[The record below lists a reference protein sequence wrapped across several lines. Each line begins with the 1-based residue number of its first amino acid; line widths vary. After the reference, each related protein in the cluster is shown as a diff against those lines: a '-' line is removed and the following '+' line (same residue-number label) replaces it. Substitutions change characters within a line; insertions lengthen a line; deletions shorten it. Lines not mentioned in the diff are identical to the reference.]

1 MDGLT
6 MTQKFI
12 EDEAEVLRE
21 AFRDSV
27 ESGKVFNVISWK
39 KKREKQR
46 TIEAKLKKMAGF

>member
-1 MDGLT
+1 MA
-6 MTQKFI
+6 QKFI
-12 EDEAEVLRE
+12 EDEAEALRE

>member
-6 MTQKFI
+6 MAQKFI
-12 EDEAEVLRE
+12 EDEAEALRE